1 MMEMSGPP
9 QDRRT
14 ISSKG
19 GQDTMKKSLHP
30 QDVITLIA
38 GIYAFLSPI
47 WTTTTGRATGTM
59 IVLGIIT
66 ALLSLGE
73 LARPDLLAVE
83 GLTAL
88 LGVLFII
95 SPWVMGFASTT
106 MPMAITAW
114 IVGAVT
120 LVVSLADVQF
130 TRTHRA
136 ELTAH

>member
-1 MMEMSGPP
+1 
-9 QDRRT
+9 
-14 ISSKG
+14 
-19 GQDTMKKSLHP
+19 MKKALHP
-30 QDVITLIA
+30 QDVIPLIA

-47 WTTTTGRATGTM
+47 WTTTTTRATWTM

-66 ALLSLGE
+66 ALLSLTE
-73 LARPDLLAVE
+73 LVRPDLLAVE

-106 MPMAITAW
+106 MPMAVTAW

-120 LVVSLADVQF
+120 LVVSLADVQLS
-130 TRTHRA
+130 RTHGHGMA
-136 ELTAH
+136 AH

>member
-1 MMEMSGPP
+1 
-9 QDRRT
+9 
-14 ISSKG
+14 
-19 GQDTMKKSLHP
+19 MKKSLHP
-30 QDVITLIA
+30 QDALTLIG

-47 WTTTTGRATGTM
+47 WTTTTGRATATM

-106 MPMAITAW
+106 RPMALTAW

-120 LVVSLADVQF
+120 LVVSLADVQL
-130 TRTHRA
+130 TRTHRP
-136 ELTAH
+136 EVTVH

>member
-1 MMEMSGPP
+1 
-9 QDRRT
+9 
-14 ISSKG
+14 
-19 GQDTMKKSLHP
+19 MKKGLHP
-30 QDVITLIA
+30 QDVIPLIA

-47 WTTTTGRATGTM
+47 WTTTTTRATWTM

-66 ALLSLGE
+66 ALLSLAE
-73 LARPDLLAVE
+73 LVRPDLLAVE

-106 MPMAITAW
+106 MPMAVTAW

-120 LVVSLADVQF
+120 LVVGLADVQL
-130 TRTHRA
+130 TRTHRPGIA
-136 ELTAH
+136 AR